1 MVNHC
6 AVQIVG
12 SCKENDTPWYF
23 TVRIL
28 SKCNYFKTRKLL
40 SAKTAR
46 ALNLMFWRRP
56 GRRVYDEGYAST
68 RTTSLCKRCICQL
81 MDLHSWF
88 WQFSITSGINLLYIG
103 RSYQTE
109 LRAALLRRDP
119 STAILDVDSLNLTVM
134 TRIEWNETKLQVVGL
149 NWKSR
154 AYDQI
159 ELRVFRV
166 ITELVYLY

>member
-81 MDLHSWF
+81 LDLHSWF

-109 LRAALLRRDP
+109 LRAVLLRRDP
-119 STAILDVDSLNLTVM
+119 FDGHLGCGFTEFYCNDM
-134 TRIEWNETKLQVVGL
+134 HWTKRKKL
-149 NWKSR
+149 
-154 AYDQI
+154 
-159 ELRVFRV
+159 RV